1 MKKNGILSGAL
12 ILSVGA
18 VLAKVFSAVYRIFL
32 TRILGGTGIGIYQL
46 IFPLYS
52 LFVVLASSGI
62 PLAISKVIAKNLEN
76 SQKILKKCIKFMFFL
91 TVILSLTLLL
101 VSKPLATL
109 QGKNEIAICY
119 IILAPTIILVGVSSV
134 LKGYFQGVNN
144 FTPSALSN
152 IFEQFIKMLCGLILT
167 SVLIKIS
174 LIAGIIGAMVA
185 IVLSEIISVVVLLCY
200 VKSNPNSQKTASS
213 PANIKDILKDVLPI
227 TLTTAILPISMFV
240 DSILVVNLLSKN
252 FPREVSIFLYGLES
266 GAVATVVNLPTIFS
280 FAIASA
286 ILPNITEKSHILN
299 RNQGLSISIKII
311 LVICLPFAICFV
323 LLPERLLGI
332 LYGGKLVG
340 LQINGTL
347 LAGRLLAM
355 SGIGVIF
362 LALNQ
367 LYSTALQAVDQRF
380 VTIRNLIIAVIIK
393 FGLEV
398 LFLPSK
404 TLNIYVVAI
413 ANTVCYLVV
422 MILNQLDVSAL
433 FKIKINYLFG
443 AKLILSNLVMLVVI
457 LAVLTFSF
465 SATNTIFALSL
476 GGIIYL
482 FMLYKT
488 SIFTK
493 KDKAMIKYKV

>member
-1 MKKNGILSGAL
+1 
-12 ILSVGA
+12 
-18 VLAKVFSAVYRIFL
+18 
-32 TRILGGTGIGIYQL
+32 
-46 IFPLYS
+46 
-52 LFVVLASSGI
+52 
-62 PLAISKVIAKNLEN
+62 
-76 SQKILKKCIKFMFFL
+76 
-91 TVILSLTLLL
+91 
-101 VSKPLATL
+101 
-109 QGKNEIAICY
+109 
-119 IILAPTIILVGVSSV
+119 
-134 LKGYFQGVNN
+134 
-144 FTPSALSN
+144 
-152 IFEQFIKMLCGLILT
+152 
-167 SVLIKIS
+167 
-174 LIAGIIGAMVA
+174 MVA

-200 VKSNPNSQKTASS
+200 VKSNPNSQKTSSS

-227 TLTTAILPISMFV
+227 TLTTAILPVSMFV

-252 FPREVSIFLYGLES
+252 FSREVSIFLYGLES

-457 LAVLTFSF
+457 LAVLSFSF

-476 GGIIYL
+476 GGLVYL